1 MPVLAHSRH
10 LLVKNLTKGVDPMVD
25 AVFATKED
33 GSESDAA
40 RNYELAKVI
49 FLSGIKKNYTD
60 AALMATSDTDEI
72 AKLLDIPKDIID
84 AYKFFFFDVSGMNK
98 LSKLELLETYDE
110 HGKDLL
116 LWAMASGTRF
126 LQWRLGESVSINPIE
141 GLKDMFSMSV
151 YKSKEAAFS
160 SNSSTNSIEAVKW
173 TKLAMDLARL
183 LKMYLLD
190 TGAAKKD
197 IELALG
203 QVSANFGSFA
213 GLDDLESPP

>member
-1 MPVLAHSRH
+1 MPSIAHSRH
-10 LLVKNLTKGVDPMVD
+10 LLVKNATKGADPLVD
-25 AVFATKED
+25 AVLAKKED

-40 RNYELAKVI
+40 SKYELAKII
-49 FLSGIKKNYTD
+49 FLSPIKKNYTD
-60 AALMATSDTDEI
+60 AALMATTDITEI
-72 AKLLDIPKDIID
+72 ASLLDIPRDIIE
-84 AYKFFFFDVSGMNK
+84 AYQLFFFDVTGLNK

-110 HGKDLL
+110 QGKDLL
-116 LWAMASGTRF
+116 LWAMASGTEF
-126 LQWRLGESVSINPIE
+126 LRWRLGESVSINPIE

-151 YKSKEAAFS
+151 YKSKEAMFS
-160 SNSSTNSIEAVKW
+160 GNGSVNSVEAVKW

-203 QVSANFGSFA
+203 SVSSNFSSFA
-213 GLDDLESPP
+213 NLDDLDPLS